1 MGGGAGVEGPGCCCF
16 GSAMWRLLR
25 PGVGSKPVPEMRV
38 LGKPGPAMFTSG
50 MALVLLCS

>member
-1 MGGGAGVEGPGCCCF
+1 MGGGTGVEGPGCCCF
-16 GSAMWRLLR
+16 GSAVRRLLR